1 MAAGACNIVITH
13 ACLCLA
19 QDRQLPFTGMQAV
32 RPIASA
38 CLQAS
43 TYLNKLPERFESDD
57 KILISDPMLATGEAA
72 AQQP

>member
-1 MAAGACNIVITH
+1 MCMSVPGSGHTILH
-13 ACLCLA
+13 
-19 QDRQLPFTGMQAV
+19 RQLPFTGVQAI

-57 KILISDPMLATGEAA
+57 KILISDPMLATGETA

>member
-1 MAAGACNIVITH
+1 MHVCTWLKTYHVAQTAPIHWRAGYKAN
-13 ACLCLA
+13 
-19 QDRQLPFTGMQAV
+19 
-32 RPIASA
+32 ASA

-57 KILISDPMLATGEAA
+57 KILISDPMLATGETA